1 MSWIKVSFMQGISN
15 SIITSLIV
23 LCLSIPSTS
32 GWSQTTEIDSLKLLV
47 DKQTADT
54 ARVNILYE
62 LTYQLFSHSMDSA
75 FVYARQC
82 HTIGRKVNNPEL
94 QCKSW
99 SIMGTCY
106 LYMNEYDSSEYYY
119 NRALEITRQHHIPE
133 KASALFTNMGVLYK
147 RQGKLDKAI
156 EQYLEGLAVDD
167 VNDQYYGGVI
177 KRINIANLYS
187 SQGDLEGG
195 IRYSEEALELIP
207 LVEHEARDR
216 MHSLLLNNLG
226 TIYLQDSMWDRAL
239 YYFEESLVINRK
251 INNQNEIARN
261 LHNIGTLKEKIGE
274 ARQGLPL
281 LLDALK
287 IREQVDDR
295 VGLIETH
302 MELGTTYSKMND
314 NATSQV
320 HFDRA
325 IQIAEEIDDL
335 SLLSETYRAQS
346 DEYNRLG
353 NHDLALNALKKS
365 ITYHDSLQ
373 QQIDQQT
380 KIEMEAKYQTARKDA
395 QLAASD
401 LLISKRTN
409 QRNMYLA
416 AGAILLLGLFYLF
429 DRNKKNKKLSE
440 EKLDNLKK
448 YQKILAMDAMLQGQ
462 EDERKRIAQDLH
474 DGLGSLLAAARLQM
488 HTIQREIEKMGE
500 LQLVGKTEKLIDTA
514 CDEVR
519 RISHDMMPSVLLEH
533 GFLEAIKD
541 LVEELKTEHELL
553 IRYEVKGTPNL
564 DDATTL
570 NVYRIIQE
578 ILQNAVKHAHA
589 NIIELD
595 ITCTSELLAISI
607 TDDGVGFDPTR
618 IQSDGIGL
626 KNIRSRVNY
635 LNGKLSFD
643 SHDQK
648 GCQYKIHIPLPKM
661 EVA

>member
-1 MSWIKVSFMQGISN
+1 MSWIKVSFMQRISK
-15 SIITSLIV
+15 SILPSLIV
-23 LCLSIPSTS
+23 LLLSLHHIT
-32 GWSQTTEIDSLKLLV
+32 GWSQTAEIDSLKVLV
-47 DKQTADT
+47 KEQSSDT
-54 ARVNILYE
+54 AKVRVLYN
-62 LTYQLFSHSMDSA
+62 LTYQLFGHSLDSA
-75 FVYARQC
+75 LIYAQECYR
-82 HTIGRKVNNPEL
+82 IGKDVEDPGMRCSSL
-94 QCKSW
+94 

-119 NRALEITRQHHIPE
+119 NQALEITKQHHIPD
-133 KASALFTNMGVLYK
+133 KASALYTNMGVLYK
-147 RQGKLDKAI
+147 RQGKFDKAI

-195 IRYSEEALELIP
+195 IRYSEEALDLIP
-207 LVEHEARDR
+207 LVEHEAKDR

-226 TIYLQDSMWDRAL
+226 TIYLQDSMWDKAL
-239 YYFEESLVINRK
+239 YYFDESLVINRQ

-281 LLDALK
+281 LLDALQ
-287 IREQVDDR
+287 IRERVDDR

-409 QRNMYLA
+409 QRNMYIA
-416 AGAILLLGLFYLF
+416 AGTLLLLGLFYLF

-541 LVEELKTEHELL
+541 LVEELKTEHGLL
-553 IRYEVKGTPNL
+553 IRYDIKGNPDL

-595 ITCTSELLAISI
+595 IESMSELLAISI

-648 GCQYKIHIPLPKM
+648 GCMYKIQIPLSKL
-661 EVA
+661 EEA

>member
-1 MSWIKVSFMQGISN
+1 MSRIKVSFMQRISI
-15 SIITSLIV
+15 SIFSSLIV
-23 LCLSIPSTS
+23 LLLSPLFTV

-47 DKQTADT
+47 KEQSSDT
-54 ARVNILYE
+54 SKVRVLYD
-62 LTYQLFSHSMDSA
+62 LTYQLFSHSLDSA
-75 FVYARQC
+75 LIYAQECYR
-82 HTIGRKVNNPEL
+82 IGKEVEDPGMR
-94 QCKSW
+94 CSSW

-106 LYMNEYDSSEYYY
+106 LYMNEYDSASYYY
-119 NRALEITRQHHIPE
+119 NGALEVTKQHQIPE
-133 KASALFTNMGVLYK
+133 KASALYTNMGVLYK

-195 IRYSEEALELIP
+195 IRYSEEALDLIS
-207 LVEHEARDR
+207 LIEHESKDR
-216 MHSLLLNNLG
+216 LHSLLLNNLG
-226 TIYLQDSMWDRAL
+226 TIYLQDSMWDKAL
-239 YYFEESLVINRK
+239 YYFEESLVINRR

-274 ARQGLPL
+274 ARKGLPL

-302 MELGTTYSKMND
+302 MELGTIYSRMDD
-314 NATSQV
+314 NATSKV

-325 IQIAEEIDDL
+325 IEIAEEIDDL
-335 SLLSETYRAQS
+335 TLLSETYRAQS

-353 NHDLALNALKKS
+353 MHDLALNALKKS

-380 KIEMEAKYQTARKDA
+380 KFEMEAKYQTARKDA
-395 QLAASD
+395 QLAASK

-409 QRNMYLA
+409 QRNMYIA
-416 AGAILLLGLFYLF
+416 AGTLLLLGLFYLF
-429 DRNKKNKKLSE
+429 DRNRKNKKLSD

-541 LVEELKTEHELL
+541 LVEELKSEHGLL
-553 IRYEVKGTPNL
+553 IRYDVKGNPNL

-595 ITCTSELLAISI
+595 INGTSELLAISI
-607 TDDGVGFDPTR
+607 TDDGVGFDPAR

-635 LNGKLSFD
+635 LNGKISFD
-643 SHDQK
+643 SEDQK
-648 GCQYKIHIPLPKM
+648 GCLYKIQIPLPAM
-661 EVA
+661 A